1 MPSFMNTIG
10 NISLFIED
18 FQGLEEL
25 GSDNTTVIIGYREC
39 VYTVELVHLE
49 SSRIYYMESGAFSTS
64 ERFGVTVGGVTAEG
78 GKYWRS
84 FLFESESPSLPAV
97 LEIVEKRLRELLTD
111 WHLEPADYYK

>member
-25 GSDNTTVIIGYREC
+25 RLDNPEVTIGYREYI
-39 VYTVELVHLE
+39 YTVELGYLG
-49 SSRIYYMESGAFSTS
+49 SLGIYMEIF
-64 ERFGVTVGGVTAEG
+64 EVTVRGEEHRG
-78 GKYWRS
+78 R
-84 FLFESESPSLPAV
+84 FLFESELFSLPAV